1 MQRHDPSPSNVVALE
16 IEPERL
22 WREFLEARDR
32 AWTSRSINDGIASGR
47 AYAAFLQAF
56 LGPELRTAAGRPIR

>member
-1 MQRHDPSPSNVVALE
+1 MQRPDPRRNGGNVVVLE
-16 IEPERL
+16 TEPERL

-56 LGPELRTAAGRPIR
+56 LGPDLRQRGRA